1 MNQSSCL
8 VGLSVVG
15 LGLLPLPS
23 LGMPVAGGNHHEM
36 HSHGIIEVRAGQLAP
51 TIALEVTPDQK
62 RGYNLRIKTTN
73 FQFTPGAINTPSNV
87 NTGHGHLYIN
97 GKMVTR
103 VYCPDFFLPP
113 LAPGRNE
120 IKVSLN
126 GNNHD
131 QIVYQGKPVAA
142 TVVVEVPGK

>member
-1 MNQSSCL
+1 MVTIMNQISRF
-8 VGLSVVG
+8 VGLSLLA

-23 LGMPVAGGNHHEM
+23 LGMPGDRGA
-36 HSHGIIEVRAGQLAP
+36 HSHETIEVPAGQPSP
-51 TIALEVTPDQK
+51 TISLEVTPDKK
-62 RGYNLRIKTTN
+62 RGYNVTIKTTN

-87 NTGHGHLYIN
+87 NTGHAHLYIN

-103 VYCPDFFLPP
+103 IYCPNFYLPQ

-142 TVVVEVPGK
+142 TVIVEVPGK